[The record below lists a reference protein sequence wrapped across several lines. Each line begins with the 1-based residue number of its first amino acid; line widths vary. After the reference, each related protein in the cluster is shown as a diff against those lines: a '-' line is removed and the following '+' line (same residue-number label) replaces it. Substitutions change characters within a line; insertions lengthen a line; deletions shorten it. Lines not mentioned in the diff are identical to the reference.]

1 MRRSFK
7 SCFYAVIS
15 NPVQVAMLIGV
26 LIGLAIYIWTANL
39 LFMFL
44 TLLYILPFYIL
55 ERTLP
60 NGYPYFLSRRL
71 TPMFFSVRSPSG
83 RFSIVQKRL
92 PGKSD
97 CRAMMRLIAAQRRR
111 LPEALIK
118 APRKYRAITHE
129 YVLRRIER
137 IPGAMIESARP
148 VYVADMTATLNAL
161 TGGACKKCAEHC
173 PAAASRQTR
182 RQFYDVRFT
191 IHTE

>member
-15 NPVQVAMLIGV
+15 NPIQVAMLIGV
-26 LIGLAIYIWTANL
+26 LIGLAIYIWTLNML
-39 LFMFL
+39 VIFII
-44 TLLYILPFYIL
+44 LLYLIPFCVL

-71 TPMFFSVRSPSG
+71 TPMFYSIRSPAG
-83 RFSIVQKRL
+83 RFSIVLKR
-92 PGKSD
+92 PHGTSD
-97 CRAMMRLIAAQRRR
+97 CRAMMRLIAAQSRR

-118 APRKYRAITHE
+118 APGKYRAITHE

-137 IPGAMIESARP
+137 IPGAVIESARP

-173 PAAASRQTR
+173 PAAAGRQTR